1 MLEQEELAWLQEGLK
16 ELLFDFDDFCKAQSL
31 SYQMTFGTLLGAVR
45 HQGFI
50 PWDDDVDVLMTE
62 EEFRKLQKQEN
73 NFPEKWRLEQ
83 HKRHPGI
90 YVLYDLKK
98 IRPWNSAPIGFD
110 IFLMRETGS
119 TGIKTKN
126 WQNFIRNRNRL
137 SAYSLRKGL
146 INLVKNPL
154 RLWMDRLIVQGDCS
168 PNKNCWRYTE
178 EIVKF
183 SVFPKEKLFPSK
195 PYLFEG
201 RELPGAQ
208 DAHWCLAHEYGADYM
223 TPLPPNLRKSHN
235 KKPAGSPNTC
245 SEK

>member
-1 MLEQEELAWLQEGLK
+1 
-16 ELLFDFDDFCKAQSL
+16 
-31 SYQMTFGTLLGAVR
+31 MTFGTLLGAVR

-62 EEFRKLQKQEN
+62 EEFRKLQKQENEN

-235 KKPAGSPNTC
+235 KKPAGSPTTC
-245 SEK
+245 SVK

>member
-1 MLEQEELAWLQEGLK
+1 MLEQEELAWLQERLK
-16 ELLFDFDDFCKAQSL
+16 ELLFDFDDFCKEQSI

-62 EEFRKLQKQEN
+62 EEFRKLQKKER
-73 NFPEKWRLEQ
+73 NFPDKWRLEQ

-90 YVLYDLKK
+90 YVLYDLEK
-98 IRPWNSAPIGFD
+98 IRPWNAAPLGFD
-110 IFLMRETGS
+110 IFLIRETGS
-119 TGIKTKN
+119 VGLKTKQ
-126 WQNFIRNRNRL
+126 WQNF
-137 SAYSLRKGL
+137 LRS
-146 INLVKNPL
+146 
-154 RLWMDRLIVQGDCS
+154 RQGDRS
-168 PNKNCWRYTE
+168 STKDCWRYTE

-183 SVFPKEKLFPSK
+183 SVFPAEKLFPSK

-201 RELPGAQ
+201 REMPGAH

-235 KKPAGSPNTC
+235 KKPAGSSNTC
-245 SEK
+245 SGK

>member
-16 ELLFDFDDFCKAQSL
+16 ELLFDFDDFCKDQSI

-62 EEFRKLQKQEN
+62 KEFRKLQKQEN

-110 IFLMRETGS
+110 IF
-119 TGIKTKN
+119 
-126 WQNFIRNRNRL
+126 FDARNR
-137 SAYSLRKGL
+137 K
-146 INLVKNPL
+146 
-154 RLWMDRLIVQGDCS
+154 
-168 PNKNCWRYTE
+168 CW
-178 EIVKF
+178 
-183 SVFPKEKLFPSK
+183 
-195 PYLFEG
+195 
-201 RELPGAQ
+201 
-208 DAHWCLAHEYGADYM
+208 
-223 TPLPPNLRKSHN
+223 N
-235 KKPAGSPNTC
+235 
-245 SEK
+245 